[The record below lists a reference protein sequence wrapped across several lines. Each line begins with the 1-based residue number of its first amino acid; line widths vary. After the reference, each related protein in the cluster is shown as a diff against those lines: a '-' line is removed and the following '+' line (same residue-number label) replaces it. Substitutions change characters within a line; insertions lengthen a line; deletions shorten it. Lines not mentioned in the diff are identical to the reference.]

1 MPTPFRELDYYDIN
15 SQLSDDERAV
25 RDQVRRFID
34 DKFLP
39 RIQDCFEK
47 GTFPFDLIK
56 DIARL
61 GLFGACYKEFGLP
74 GVDDVA
80 YGLIMQEL
88 ERGDSGLRSFVSVQS
103 ALVMY
108 AILRYGSEAQKKR
121 WIPRLAA
128 GESIGC
134 FGLTEPDFGS
144 DPSGMLT
151 SAKKRG
157 RAYVLSGTKMWIT
170 NGSVADIAVVWAKFD
185 GEIYGFLVEKGTKGF
200 SAKDITGKLSLRASI
215 TSELHFENCE
225 IPEENFMPASR
236 GIKSALTCLTQ
247 ARYGI
252 AWGAVGAAQACFHT
266 AREYALSRIQ
276 FGKPIAAFQLT
287 QEKLVEMASEITKAQ
302 LLVLQLGRLKTAGKL
317 NYVQV
322 AMAKRNNVAEAL
334 NIARTARG
342 ILGASGIMNEYCI
355 MRHMANLESVYTYEG
370 THEMQTLIVG
380 QDLTGFAAFC

>member
-1 MPTPFRELDYYDIN
+1 MPTPFHELDYYEIN
-15 SQLSDDERAV
+15 LLLTDDERAV
-25 RDQVRRFID
+25 RDQVRRFVD
-34 DKFLP
+34 DRFLP
-39 RIQDCFEK
+39 RIQECFEK
-47 GTFPFDLIK
+47 GEFPFDLIK

-61 GLFGACYKEFGLP
+61 GLFGACHKEFGLP
-74 GVDDVA
+74 GVSDVA

-121 WIPRLAA
+121 WIPRLAS

-151 SAKKRG
+151 SARKRG
-157 RAYVLSGTKMWIT
+157 SAYVLSGTKMWIT
-170 NGSVADIAVVWAKFD
+170 NGSAADIAVVWAKRD

-200 SAKDITGKLSLRASI
+200 SAKDITGKLSLRASA

-225 IPEENFMPASR
+225 IPEENLMPGSK
-236 GIKSALTCLTQ
+236 GIKAALACLTQ

-252 AWGAVGAAQACFHT
+252 AWGAIGAAQACFHI
-266 AREYALSRIQ
+266 ARDYALSRIQ

-287 QEKLVEMASEITKAQ
+287 QEKLVDMATEITKAQ
-302 LLVLQLGRLKTAGKL
+302 LLALQMGRLKQAGKL
-317 NYVQV
+317 DFAQV
-322 AMAKRNNVAEAL
+322 AMAKRSNVSAAL
-334 NIARTARG
+334 GIARSARS
-342 ILGASGIMNEYCI
+342 ILGANGIMNEYGV
-355 MRHMANLESVYTYEG
+355 MRHMTNLESVYTYEG

-380 QDLTGFAAFC
+380 QDLTGLEAFR